1 MMLKEHKKDGVKII
15 LRHLCILEI
24 FLHRFYVPFIDSA
37 DFCALSESLLFGKK
51 KIHKL
56 YRGFWAV

>member
-15 LRHLCILEI
+15 LRHLGLLEN
-24 FLHRFYVPFIDSA
+24 FSHRFDMSFIDSA
-37 DFCALSESLLFGKK
+37 DICTLSENLLFGEK

-56 YRGFWAV
+56 YRRFWAV

>member
-24 FLHRFYVPFIDSA
+24 FLHRFYVLFIDSA
-37 DFCALSESLLFGKK
+37 DFYTLSENLLFGEK